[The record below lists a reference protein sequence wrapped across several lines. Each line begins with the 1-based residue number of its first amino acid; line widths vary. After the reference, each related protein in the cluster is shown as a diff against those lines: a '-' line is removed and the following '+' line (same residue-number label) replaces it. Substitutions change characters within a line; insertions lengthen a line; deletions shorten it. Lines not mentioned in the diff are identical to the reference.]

1 MSPMY
6 VVAKWLEIG
15 MIPPAS
21 VKKKSICS
29 PRTLK
34 KVPSLQAGKKV
45 YVIALVKKKVHAA
58 TVSINKRRS
67 PLASR

>member
-21 VKKKSICS
+21 VKKVHVAPAPI
-29 PRTLK
+29 K
-34 KVPSLQAGKKV
+34 KVPSLQAGKKGICPRARQIR
-45 YVIALVKKKVHAA
+45 YIAPPH
-58 TVSINKRRS
+58 
-67 PLASR
+67 P